1 MKGLIV
7 FLALPCLI
15 SCWKPISPSFT
26 LSQTFPEFGAGS
38 ESIKATNEVL
48 GDGSSSVDRFLT
60 AYNGNDFIDHEHV
73 SDSAEYG
80 VGFNQGRIFN
90 GKSLNFGQKFLHNGL
105 YNHEVSIYLKFRSI
119 KIQKPIC
126 IFISTKGSFSSSC
139 VVLYKFML
147 WYGKNIY
154 NSSWKTGNF
163 LI

>member
-1 MKGLIV
+1 MKGFIV

-48 GDGSSSVDRFLT
+48 GDGSSTDHLLS
-60 AYNGNDFIDHEHV
+60 AYNGHDFIDHEHV

-80 VGFNQGRIFN
+80 VGFDHGRIFN

-105 YNHEVSIYLKFRSI
+105 YHHEVSIYIKLLGSKF
-119 KIQKPIC
+119 QKLIY
-126 IFISTKGSFSSSC
+126 IFIQNNFLNKSSFC
-139 VVLYKFML
+139 VVHIF
-147 WYGKNIY
+147 IDVC
-154 NSSWKTGNF
+154 
-163 LI
+163 LIIIEIEN

>member
-48 GDGSSSVDRFLT
+48 GDGSSVDRFLT
-60 AYNGNDFIDHEHV
+60 TYNGNDFIEHEHV

-105 YNHEVSIYLKFRSI
+105 YHHEVSIYIKFVGS
-119 KIQKPIC
+119 KFKNL
-126 IFISTKGSFSSSC
+126 FSFSFQQNFFNKRLVFMSC
-139 VVLYKFML
+139 VVL
-147 WYGKNIY
+147 
-154 NSSWKTGNF
+154 
-163 LI
+163 